1 MIPHFASTTEL
12 PPKAEHDMSASLF
25 GSNRGSSAPAGF
37 AANDDVNF
45 SHVLVVGRSPV
56 NCVVVSKIV
65 ERSGLK
71 SVCETPEKAV
81 DILFSLRPG
90 TVVLDGGASNK
101 DCDAVL
107 ARIDAQRRTT
117 GRRVPA
123 VILLSTRDMPGDDL
137 PVSTIDAVVPK
148 PFTPETLQPVVD
160 GLLRR
165 IRG

>member
-1 MIPHFASTTEL
+1 MST
-12 PPKAEHDMSASLF
+12 SLF
-25 GSNRGSSAPAGF
+25 GSNRGSGGPVAF

-45 SHVLVVGRSPV
+45 HYVLVVGRSPV

-71 SVCETPEKAV
+71 PVTEVPEKAIDV
-81 DILFSLRPG
+81 LFSLRPG
-90 TVVLDGGASNK
+90 TVVLDGGPTNG
-101 DCDAVL
+101 DCDDLL

-123 VILLSTRDMPGDDL
+123 VVFLSTREMLGEDI
-137 PVSTIDAVVPK
+137 VFSAIDAVVAK

>member
-1 MIPHFASTTEL
+1 
-12 PPKAEHDMSASLF
+12 MSASLF
-25 GSNRGSSAPAGF
+25 GSNRGNGAPAGF
-37 AANDDVNF
+37 AANDDVNYGY
-45 SHVLVVGRSPV
+45 VLVVGRSPI

-71 SVCETPEKAV
+71 PVCEVPERAT

-90 TVVLDGGASNK
+90 TVVLDGGASNR
-101 DCDAVL
+101 DCDEVL

-123 VILLSTRDMPGDDL
+123 VVLLSTREMSADDF
-137 PVSTIDAVVPK
+137 PVSSIDAVVPK